1 MTDIYDLSCPPE
13 ITDEDTLSAMR
24 SMEGYIDITPAD
36 FREFYIKAYKHARE
50 RLLHGITA
58 GQIMTRPV
66 YSIAS
71 ESNIS
76 LAADIMAK
84 KKVSGLPVINN
95 GEELVGIIS
104 EKDLVKSVIKDSPP
118 SIMSLVARCLETKGC
133 PALSLK
139 KLKVV
144 DLMTTP
150 AIAVYENTPLS
161 DVINLLNKG
170 SINRLPVKDRNNRLL
185 GIITRTDIIKA
196 IFNTVCTIDQG

>member
-1 MTDIYDLSCPPE
+1 MSDINALSCPPE
-13 ITDEDTLSAMR
+13 ITDEDILSAMR

-104 EKDLVKSVIKDSPP
+104 EKDLVKSVIKDDPP
-118 SIMSLVARCLETKGC
+118 SLMSVIARCLSNKGC
-133 PALSLK
+133 LALSLR

-144 DLMTTP
+144 DLMTAP
-150 AIAVYENTPLS
+150 AIAVFENTPLS
-161 DVINLLNKG
+161 GIINLLNKG
-170 SINRLPVKDRNNRLL
+170 SINRLPVKERNNRLI
-185 GIITRTDIIKA
+185 GIITRSDIIKA
-196 IFNTVCTIDQG
+196 IYSTVCDYE